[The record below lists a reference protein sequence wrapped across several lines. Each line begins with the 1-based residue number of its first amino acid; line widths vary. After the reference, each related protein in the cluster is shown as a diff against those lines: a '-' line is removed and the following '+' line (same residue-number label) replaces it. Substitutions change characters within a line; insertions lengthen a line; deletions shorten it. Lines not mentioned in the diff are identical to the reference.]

1 MGIKI
6 GPLETRNRVFL
17 APMSGVTDEPFRVC
31 AHCNGAGLVV
41 SEMVASDALVNARPD
56 MVRRATGAGKVKPF
70 VLQLAGREPEWMAR
84 GAELAQQIGADIID
98 INMGCPAREV
108 AGKLSGSALMRDLD
122 HAATL
127 IEATVRASAVPVTL
141 KMRLGWD
148 HDCLNAPELARRAE
162 DLGVALVTV
171 HGRTRNQFYK
181 GRADWAAIRA
191 VRDAVSIPLIA
202 NGDGKSLDD
211 VKAML
216 AASGADGVMIGRGAY
231 GRPWWPGVLAEL
243 LDPGSG
249 RCEPGIAEQTQIVRD
264 HYKAVLEHYG
274 EEHGLKIGRKH
285 IGWAIERWCEAGLLD
300 EEQARQW
307 RIELLR
313 EPVAARVV
321 EGLDRLAAALCDA
334 RADGRVAA

>member
-6 GPLETRNRVFL
+6 GPHETRNRVFL

-31 AHCNGAGLVV
+31 AHENGAGLVV

-84 GAELAQQIGADIID
+84 GADLAQEIGADIID

-127 IEATVRASAVPVTL
+127 IEATVKASAVPVTL

-148 HDCLNAPELARRAE
+148 HDCLNAPELAKRAE
-162 DLGVALVTV
+162 DLGVAMVTV

-202 NGDGKSLDD
+202 NGDGKTLAD
-211 VKAML
+211 VRAML

-231 GRPWWPGVLAEL
+231 GRPWWPGVLADL

-249 RCEPGIAEQTQIVRD
+249 RAEPGITEQTQIVRD
-264 HYKAVLEHYG
+264 HYRALLDHYG
-274 EEHGLKIGRKH
+274 PEHGLKIGRKH
-285 IGWAIERWCEAGLLD
+285 IGWAIERWCEAMLLD
-300 EEQARQW
+300 EDQARHW
-307 RIELLR
+307 RTALLR
-313 EPVAARVV
+313 EPVAERVI
-321 EGLDRLAAALCDA
+321 EGLDRLAGKLCGTKPSGKAAA
-334 RADGRVAA
+334 

>member
-31 AHCNGAGLVV
+31 AHRHCAGLVV

-56 MVRRATGAGKVKPF
+56 MVRRATGAGLVDPF

-84 GAELAQQIGADIID
+84 GAEMAQKIGADIID

-122 HAATL
+122 HAAVL
-127 IEATVRASAVPVTL
+127 IDATVRASAVPVTL

-162 DLGVALVTV
+162 DLGVAMVTV

-181 GRADWAAIRA
+181 GRADWRAIRA
-191 VRDAVSIPLIA
+191 VREVITIPLIA
-202 NGDGKSLDD
+202 NGDGSTAED
-211 VKAML
+211 VQAML
-216 AASGADGVMIGRGAY
+216 EQSGADGVMIGRGAY
-231 GRPWWPGVLAEL
+231 GRAWWPGVLAEQ

-249 RCEPGIAEQTQIVRD
+249 RKEPAIGEQTRIVLD
-264 HYKAVLEHYG
+264 HYDAMLEYYG
-274 EEHGLKIGRKH
+274 EQHGMKIARKH
-285 IGWAIERWCEAGLLD
+285 VGWSIDRWCEAGFLGGD
-300 EEQARQW
+300 RAAMWRAR
-307 RIELLR
+307 LLR
-313 EPVAARVV
+313 CPDAGEVRGGLRQLADQLIAAGAQ
-321 EGLDRLAAALCDA
+321 EAA
-334 RADGRVAA
+334 